1 MPTYQYLCRNCGH
14 QLEEFQSISEP
25 ELVSC
30 PECKTDSLA
39 RVLGSGAG
47 LIFKGSGFYLT
58 DYVKGKE
65 KGEVKPKETAKTDTK
80 PASTGSDAKSSSSST
95 STPPPKTE
103 K

>member
-25 ELVSC
+25 ELVHC
-30 PECKTDSLA
+30 PQCNTDSLA
-39 RVLGSGAG
+39 RVLGGGAG

-58 DYVKGKE
+58 DYVKGKG
-65 KGEVKPKETAKTDTK
+65 KGETKSTTPPKPEPK
-80 PASTGSDAKSSSSST
+80 PAPNADAKSAPAS
-95 STPPPKTE
+95 PPKTPPKSE